1 MTTDAPRE
9 SNDEWAARVSRAV
22 RSGSRDALAEI
33 YDSCAWELVEAIARI
48 TRRDESFALDCMQ
61 EMFMRLAANPPL
73 VNTHAALIAWMRVT
87 ALNVARTTIVTESRR
102 HRRENANSMHELQ
115 ELQESD
121 AQTRDALD
129 RIVQC
134 LSEDERALLR
144 LRHVEGMLIRSIAV
158 ALGATPPAIE
168 SALRRIVARLRSGGA
183 S

>member
-1 MTTDAPRE
+1 MPLMSVPVWQKGMPQSMQR
-9 SNDEWAARVSRAV
+9 AACCLSL
-22 RSGSRDALAEI
+22 GS
-33 YDSCAWELVEAIARI
+33 SMCWWN
-48 TRRDESFALDCMQ
+48 SFQL
-61 EMFMRLAANPPL
+61 R
-73 VNTHAALIAWMRVT
+73 MRVT

-115 ELQESD
+115 ESD

-144 LRHVEGMLIRSIAV
+144 MRHVEGMLIRSIAV

>member
-9 SNDEWAARVSRAV
+9 SDDEWAAGVSRAV

-33 YDSCAWELVEAIARI
+33 YDRCALELVEAIARI

-61 EMFMRLAANPPL
+61 EMFMRLAANPPI

-102 HRRENANSMHELQ
+102 HRRENANSMH